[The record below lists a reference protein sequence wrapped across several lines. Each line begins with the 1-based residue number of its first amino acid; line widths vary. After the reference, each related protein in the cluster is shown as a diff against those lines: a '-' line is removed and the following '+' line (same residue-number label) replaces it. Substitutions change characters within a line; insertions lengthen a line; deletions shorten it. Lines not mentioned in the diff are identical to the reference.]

1 MSRFSGWRSV
11 TLCNSYPSN
20 HEDEDIFPAL
30 GEGVILNNADFTYQI
45 TDGENLVQ
53 SHQINHE
60 CKHHPGNR
68 RGGEKVKQRLRLV
81 NVLPNTR
88 TTKVSQ
94 CNNGGLCCS
103 CRMMHV
109 SPISP
114 WFPPRQHKSRESYLL
129 WALWPGWGELALL
142 MPPFILCCPPH
153 PLSLGDV
160 APPALSSTHNRPER
174 KKKKSRHTAA
184 AHLTEE
190 GKQGIVNA
198 QGVATCGWSRRCSGP
213 RSR

>member
-1 MSRFSGWRSV
+1 MSRFSGWRSTPRV
-11 TLCNSYPSN
+11 ILRNSYPSN

-30 GEGVILNNADFTYQI
+30 GERVILNSADFTYQI

-68 RGGEKVKQRLRLV
+68 RGGKRWSKDYVWWMFCRIH
-81 NVLPNTR
+81 TH

-94 CNNGGLCCS
+94 CNNGGLYCS

-114 WFPPRQHKSRESYLL
+114 WSPPRQHNPESPTFSGLFDQDEVSWRSSCLPLYF
-129 WALWPGWGELALL
+129 A
-142 MPPFILCCPPH
+142 PPH
-153 PLSLGDV
+153 PLSG
-160 APPALSSTHNRPER
+160 
-174 KKKKSRHTAA
+174 
-184 AHLTEE
+184 
-190 GKQGIVNA
+190 
-198 QGVATCGWSRRCSGP
+198 RCSASCTVVHSP
-213 RSR
+213 ART